1 MEVSQMALCFKCN
14 DVLESLKSAITISV
28 VMLPVSIP
36 EYTCTCERP
45 ASQSDCVRRN
55 TGDAMI

>member
-1 MEVSQMALCFKCN
+1 MALCFKCN